1 MSYKLTKWLILLF
14 PPLLVGLWEL
24 VRHTLLM
31 PYFSMS
37 AGNVVTPILLF
48 LISLMLLLPL
58 FSRMERFQE
67 ELQQERAVK
76 AKLEAREQLA
86 SELHDGIA
94 QSLFLL
100 AVKLEKA
107 EKQQLRGEEIPL
119 DELRKTV
126 HTVNDYVR
134 QSISNLRYSVD
145 EMLDEGETL
154 PGLIAGLGKEIQMK
168 VHMQWRLAEGRL
180 TVQEKIELLACVREA
195 VMNARKHSGQ
205 AEVYI
210 EAAAEDTGWKV
221 EIRDQGKG
229 IAPGEMDKSGTY
241 GLRIV
246 RERAAKM
253 GWQVQL
259 DSREGST
266 SVILY
271 KP

>member
-1 MSYKLTKWLILLF
+1 MTYKLTKWLILLF

-37 AGNVVTPILLF
+37 TGNAITPILLF

-58 FSRMERFQE
+58 FARLERFQE

-76 AKLEAREQLA
+76 ARLEAREQLA
-86 SELHDGIA
+86 KELHDGIA

-107 EKQQLRGEEIPL
+107 EKRQLRGEEVPL

-126 HTVNDYVR
+126 HTVNEYVR
-134 QSISNLRYSVD
+134 QSISNLRYPVEETLGD
-145 EMLDEGETL
+145 GETL
-154 PGLIAGLGKEIQMK
+154 PGLVADLGKEIQIGI
-168 VHMQWRLAEGRL
+168 HLDWYLTEGQL
-180 TVQEKIELLACVREA
+180 TVQEQVELLACIREA
-195 VMNARKHSGQ
+195 VMNVRKHSGQ
-205 AEVYI
+205 TEVYI
-210 EAAAEDTGWKV
+210 KATAEDKGWKV
-221 EIRDQGKG
+221 TIRDHGKG
-229 IAPGEMDKSGTY
+229 IAPGELDKSGTY
-241 GLRIV
+241 GLRIL

-259 DSREGST
+259 QSREGST
-266 SVILY
+266 TVILI
-271 KP
+271 KL